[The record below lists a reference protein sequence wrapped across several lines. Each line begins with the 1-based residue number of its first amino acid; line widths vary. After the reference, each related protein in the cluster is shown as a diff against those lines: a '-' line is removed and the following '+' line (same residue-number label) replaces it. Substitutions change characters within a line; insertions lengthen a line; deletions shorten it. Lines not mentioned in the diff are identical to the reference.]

1 MGSDSTRR
9 SFWTCSNDSAC
20 PADESMAVF
29 LFHNSHTSAKT
40 RANCSSTILS
50 FRHTMVEIMKT
61 VKNLSLRDRLSL
73 QILKFKIDLS
83 S

>member
-1 MGSDSTRR
+1 
-9 SFWTCSNDSAC
+9 
-20 PADESMAVF
+20 
-29 LFHNSHTSAKT
+29 
-40 RANCSSTILS
+40 
-50 FRHTMVEIMKT
+50 MVEIMKT